1 MTEMPMIYI
10 TDCDEAAYMST
21 ASHYAA
27 TQVNCVTGIRVR
39 VNLYECLDVFG

>member
-1 MTEMPMIYI
+1 MTEMSMIYI

-21 ASHYAA
+21 ASHHAA

-39 VNLYECLDVFG
+39 VNLHECLEVFD